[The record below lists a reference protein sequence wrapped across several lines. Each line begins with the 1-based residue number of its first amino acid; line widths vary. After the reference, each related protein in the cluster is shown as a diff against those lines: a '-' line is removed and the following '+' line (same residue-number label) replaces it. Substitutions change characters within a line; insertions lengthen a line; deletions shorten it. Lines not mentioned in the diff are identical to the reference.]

1 MSILYHHTASA
12 ASRFVRISLEEAGH
26 EATLAEERIWE
37 RRPAFVKLNPAV
49 TLPVLVAS
57 NGHALCGAFVIS
69 EWLDE
74 SYGAFKRERRLL
86 ADDPFKRAE
95 IRRLVEWFLVKFE
108 QDVTRPLVR
117 ERIMKMILSPE
128 DGGGSPDPKAL
139 RTGRANIRQHMKYL
153 GWLAGTRAWLAGDRM
168 SYADL
173 AAGAALSLLDYLGEI
188 DWSENPEV
196 KDWYQ
201 RIKSRPS
208 FRPLLADR
216 IRGLAPVAHYGDLDF

>member
-1 MSILYHHTASA
+1 MSTLYHHTASS
-12 ASRFVRISLEEAGH
+12 ASRFVRLALEEAGH
-26 EATLAEERIWE
+26 EAALAEERVWE
-37 RRPAFVKLNPAV
+37 RRPAFVKLNPAL
-49 TLPVLVAS
+49 TLPVLVAA
-57 NGHALCGAFVIS
+57 NGQALCGAFVIS

-74 SYGAFKRERRLL
+74 SYGAFKRARRLL

-95 IRRLVEWFLVKFE
+95 IRRLEEWFLVKFE

-117 ERIMKMILSPE
+117 ERIMKLILSPE
-128 DGGGSPDPKAL
+128 EGGGSPDPKAL

-153 GWLAGTRAWLAGDRM
+153 TWLTGTRSWLAGDRM

-173 AAGAALSLLDYLGEI
+173 AAGAALSLLDYLGEL
-188 DWSENPEV
+188 DWPEYPEV